1 METQAETETIPY
13 NLAEDDIFVLVLRPA
28 QYEENNILE
37 TNICGRSVINWVK
50 VAVGGWHHR
59 FVTTG
64 IDDDVLTVFRNNA
77 TDAKWTAV
85 IYADMPLLE
94 KRSIETAL
102 EYAAAKGVNALTLPR
117 GYVFNTEFVK
127 TNDDFVLTEF
137 TPVNPADYTVA
148 FNNAQISK
156 IRGDMQRRINFNHIQ
171 SGVQILS
178 IKDTYID
185 CTAEIGKNTVIEPNT
200 YLYGETKIGRDVK
213 IISGSRI
220 ENSTVGDGTTVN
232 NSEIFDSTIGAKAN
246 IGPNAHIRPK
256 CTIADGVQIGNFV
269 EIKKSVIG
277 RNSKVKHLSYIG
289 DGTVGENCNIG
300 CGVVF
305 CNFDGKEKHTVTV
318 GDGAFIGSN
327 SSLVAPL
334 VIGKNAFVGA
344 GSVITD
350 DVPANALAIS
360 RARQAVKPAWRED
373 S

>member
-1 METQAETETIPY
+1 METQTETETIPY
-13 NLAEDDIFVLVLRPA
+13 KIADDDIFVLVLRPA
-28 QYEENNILE
+28 QYEEENILD
-37 TNICGRSVINWVK
+37 TNICGRSVLGWVK
-50 VAVGGWHHR
+50 TAVSGWHHK
-59 FVTTG
+59 FVATG
-64 IDDDVLTVFRNNA
+64 IDDDVLTVFRENI
-77 TDAKWTAV
+77 TGAKWTAV

-94 KRSIETAL
+94 KHSIESAL
-102 EYAAAKGVNALTLPR
+102 EYASIKGVNALALPR

-127 TNDDFVLTEF
+127 IHDDFVLTEF
-137 TPVNPADYTVA
+137 TPGNPADYIVA

-171 SGVQILS
+171 NGVQIVS

-185 CTAEIGKNTVIEPNT
+185 CTAEIGANTVIEPNA
-200 YLYGETKIGRDVK
+200 YIYGETKIGRDVK
-213 IISGSRI
+213 ILSGSRI
-220 ENSTVGDGTTVN
+220 ENSTIGDGTTVN
-232 NSEIFDSTIGAKAN
+232 NSEIFDSAVGTRVN

-269 EIKKSVIG
+269 EVKKSVIG
-277 RNSKVKHLSYIG
+277 KNSKVKHLSYVG
-289 DGTVGENCNIG
+289 DATIGENCNIG

-318 GDGAFIGSN
+318 GNGAFIGSN

-350 DVPANALAIS
+350 EVPANALAIA
-360 RARQAVKPAWRED
+360 RARQAVKPDWRED